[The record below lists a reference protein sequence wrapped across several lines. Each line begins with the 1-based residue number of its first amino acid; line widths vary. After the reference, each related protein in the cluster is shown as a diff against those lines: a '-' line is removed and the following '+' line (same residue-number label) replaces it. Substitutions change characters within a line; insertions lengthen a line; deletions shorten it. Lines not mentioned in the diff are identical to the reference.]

1 MLSAPRLSEE
11 DVNVVFRVDRSRN
24 SPGSFSTYVNGDFAS
39 TTEALKG
46 TGGQPVDHVA
56 LTVGLDLWEPVF
68 LAVFNQAE
76 ARKAAVFSEVM
87 RNPGVGYFKIKALED
102 SEKAAE
108 DNEKVGKDKKKALEE
123 QEKVAEEMG
132 KALKDKEKAIEGKG
146 KAVEEKGKAVE
157 EKGKAVEEKGKAV
170 EEKGKAV
177 EEKEK
182 ALEGKEKALEDK
194 EKELKARESAIAE
207 RENDLK
213 GASSRTNVQPP
224 DADIVH
230 DSTKAAWPRAVRR
243 VLPSKFSNVNQ
254 RHQELMS
261 DWVVARGDNISSDAY
276 DYFVYSHGVVWPKAV
291 LEITTEGNLSEIR
304 EKHKEIMKVL
314 GY

>member
-157 EKGKAVEEKGKAV
+157 EK
-170 EEKGKAV
+170 
-177 EEKEK
+177 EK